1 MAPELPIIVA
11 GKLILIQPHRPPNGL
26 AHLGPVGI
34 GKERSGQPKNL
45 RPIDPPS
52 QLNAIDD
59 IAPLVR
65 TAHFKAK
72 GCAPRPFQKVDRKSG
87 VSGKSVSLL
96 VDLGGR
102 RIIIKKKK

>member
-1 MAPELPIIVA
+1 MRIIYWSSDVCSSDRPVICIAPELPIIVA

-65 TAHFKAK
+65 TAHLKAT
-72 GCAPRPFQKVDRKSG
+72 GCADRKSTRLN
-87 VSGKSVSLL
+87 SSH
-96 VDLGGR
+96 
-102 RIIIKKKK
+102 